1 MYSSDKNANIV
12 IGRLRHD
19 FAIISEWFYENYT
32 VLNADKCHFLTVGF
46 NEPFSVFSFNDTT
59 VENASEEKMLGIVID
74 NKLNFRSHLKIYA
87 KRLTKNSVHS
97 QEYQN

>member
-1 MYSSDKNANIV
+1 
-12 IGRLRHD
+12 
-19 FAIISEWFYENYT
+19 
-32 VLNADKCHFLTVGF
+32 
-46 NEPFSVFSFNDTT
+46 
-59 VENASEEKMLGIVID
+59 MLGIVID

>member
-19 FAIISEWFYENYT
+19 FVIISEWFYENYI

-74 NKLNFRSHLKIYA
+74 NKLNFRSHLKIYV